1 MRKTEFCEKVD
12 RYRNQLYVM
21 AFSILKNEMDAE
33 DAVSNAVLKS
43 YEHLEQLKNPRSFL
57 SWMLTITKN
66 EALKIRRKRLELPGN
81 ETVEVMLSPVQDYH
95 NELWD
100 IVQSLKEE
108 YRLVIVLFYYGD
120 LSIRDI
126 SKVLDIPVGTV
137 KSRLNRGREL
147 LKNALEEKGKD
158 GLHDEV

>member
-1 MRKTEFCEKVD
+1 MRKTDFCENVD
-12 RYRNQLYVM
+12 RYRNQFYVI

-33 DAVSNAVLKS
+33 DAVCNAILKG
-43 YEHLEQLKNPRSFL
+43 YEHLEQLKNPCKFKP
-57 SWMLTITKN
+57 WMLTITKN

-81 ETVEVMLSPVQDYH
+81 ETVEGLLIPVQDHH

-126 SKVLDIPVGTV
+126 SKVLDIPAGTV

-158 GLHDEV
+158 GSHDEI